1 MLRNNHE
8 AIFLLVIFC
17 LCSIV
22 NVIAWNSSIGR
33 DKAWQIVKRQILD
46 GDSTKNICVWQS
58 DTIVAAASPIHTM
71 FDGFKTSPNYD
82 AWLFLLMTSH
92 LKVGSI
98 SVALLLLMYY
108 KVIVR

>member
-1 MLRNNHE
+1 MKRF
-8 AIFLLVIFC
+8 FLLVIFC

-71 FDGFKTSPNYD
+71 FDGLNIAK
-82 AWLFLLMTSH
+82 L
-92 LKVGSI
+92 
-98 SVALLLLMYY
+98 
-108 KVIVR
+108 